1 MPTPSTRTPVRI
13 ARGSYSNLN
22 SSLSDL
28 QDGEI
33 VYAEDQDKLYIKEGS
48 SLVVLTTPSASPTF
62 TGDVTINA
70 QGDLRLADSNSSN
83 YVGFQSPA
91 TVSSNVVWTLP
102 DADGSANQYLKTDGS
117 GALSWGT
124 DSATDSTKLPLAGGT
139 MSGDI
144 NLGTNDIT
152 NGGTI
157 TGTFS
162 GNLTGNV
169 TGNASGTAATVTG
182 AAQSA
187 ITSLGTLTGLTVNGD
202 ATLTG
207 ANANVLWDTSA
218 DALKFA
224 DSVKA
229 RFGTGNDLSI
239 YHDGSNSYIDEGGTG
254 HLYIRNGTDNAVVCE
269 TDGAVQL
276 MHNNLQKI
284 QTTSSGVDVT
294 GTAVVDGIT
303 IDGAYEQVAEA
314 VGALEIDCSTGNYF
328 TKTISGNS
336 TFTFAN
342 PAASGSVTAF
352 TLELTHSSGTI
363 TWPSSVVWNGGVGK
377 TAPTVTAGKTH
388 LFMFVTDDAGSTYR
402 GSALVD
408 YDNAA

>member
-1 MPTPSTRTPVRI
+1 M
-13 ARGSYSNLN
+13 
-22 SSLSDL
+22 
-28 QDGEI
+28 
-33 VYAEDQDKLYIKEGS
+33 
-48 SLVVLTTPSASPTF
+48 
-62 TGDVTINA
+62 
-70 QGDLRLADSNSSN
+70 
-83 YVGFQSPA
+83 
-91 TVSSNVVWTLP
+91 
-102 DADGSANQYLKTDGS
+102 
-117 GALSWGT
+117 
-124 DSATDSTKLPLAGGT
+124 
-139 MSGDI
+139 
-144 NLGTNDIT
+144 
-152 NGGTI
+152 
-157 TGTFS
+157 
-162 GNLTGNV
+162 
-169 TGNASGTAATVTG
+169 
-182 AAQSA
+182 
-187 ITSLGTLTGLTVNGD
+187 
-202 ATLTG
+202 
-207 ANANVLWDTSA
+207 LWDTSA